1 MGEHNCRLIE
11 VKHMDRHRIVS
22 QVVLGVPFLVLL
34 FFLMYPVF
42 NVLLRGITYGPGSTL
57 IEVLSVEITYRI
69 LSFTMYQAFLS
80 AIFTV
85 LLGLPGAF
93 LLTRFRFKGKSILRA
108 ALVVPFILPPI
119 VVVAGFLHMFGPY
132 GIIDSLLMSLA
143 NSTKS
148 VFDLS
153 SGLTGILLAHVFY
166 NVPLV
171 LLLVSSALERLDPD
185 IEESAEILGAS
196 SFQKLR
202 YIILPRILPSIL
214 AAAIL
219 TFLFCFMSFPIVL
232 SLGKGRLNTLE
243 VQIWEAYRF
252 SDFGEASTLGL
263 IQIFISLALAFS
275 YIRISKTD
283 KDTSGK
289 TTFAKTF
296 SFSALSREVRLAI
309 IVYFSTILVLVAGP
323 FISIFR
329 AAFYDPINNQ
339 LTLKGFS
346 NLFSFESTGSGN
358 AFINTIFYS
367 STATLLS
374 VVFGIP
380 LAYAHT
386 SRKKAT
392 ANFASILTL
401 LPLGVSS
408 ITVAY
413 GLMLVIAVPL
423 GLTTNPWPL
432 IVIAQT
438 IIGLPFTTR
447 AVEISLRNLD
457 SNLLEQADL
466 LGTSRFERFFFIELP
481 LLAPGILVGAVFAF
495 AMAIGEMSATLFI
508 ALPENITLTVAIYR
522 HLNVRRFVEAGAASL
537 VLIIMCLIS
546 FIIIEQISE
555 STAGVAL

>member
-1 MGEHNCRLIE
+1 
-11 VKHMDRHRIVS
+11 MDRHRIVP
-22 QVVLGVPFLVLL
+22 QLILGVPFLVLL
-34 FFLMYPVF
+34 FFLVYPVV
-42 NVLLRGITYGPGSTL
+42 NVLIRGIIYGPGSTL
-57 IEVLSVEITYRI
+57 IEVLSSEITYRI
-69 LSFTMYQAFLS
+69 FNFTIYQAALS
-80 AIFTV
+80 ALFTV

-93 LLTRFRFKGKSILRA
+93 LLTRFRFKGKSVVKA

-119 VVVAGFLHMFGPY
+119 VVVTGFLHMLGPY
-132 GIIDSLLMSLA
+132 GIIDSILMSLI
-143 NSTKS
+143 NSTES

-153 SGLTGILLAHVFY
+153 TGLIGILLAHIFY

-185 IEESAEILGAS
+185 VEESAEILGAS
-196 SFQKLR
+196 SFQKFQS
-202 YIILPRILPSIL
+202 IIIPQILPSVL

-263 IQIFISLALAFS
+263 IQILISFTLAFS
-275 YIRISKTD
+275 YIRISKTNEN
-283 KDTSGK
+283 TSGK
-289 TTFAKTF
+289 TSFVKTY
-296 SFSALSREVRLAI
+296 SFSALSRKARLVI
-309 IVYFSTILVLVAGP
+309 IIYLSTILILVAGP

-329 AAFYDPINNQ
+329 AGFYDPINNQ
-339 LTLKGFS
+339 FTFKGFN
-346 NLFSFESTGSGN
+346 NLFSLESNGSGY
-358 AFINTIFYS
+358 AFINTMFYS

-374 VVFGIP
+374 VLFGIP
-380 LAYAHT
+380 LAYAH
-386 SRKKAT
+386 SSHSKAT
-392 ANFASILTL
+392 SNFASILTL

-432 IVIAQT
+432 IIIAQT

-447 AVEISLRNLD
+447 AVEISLKNLD
-457 SNLLEQADL
+457 PNLLDQADL
-466 LGTSRFERFFFIELP
+466 LGTSRLERFFFIELP

-522 HLNVRRFVEAGAASL
+522 YLNVRKFVEAGAASL
-537 VLIIMCLIS
+537 VLIVICLIS
-546 FIIIEQISE
+546 FIIIERISE
-555 STAGVAL
+555 STAGVVL